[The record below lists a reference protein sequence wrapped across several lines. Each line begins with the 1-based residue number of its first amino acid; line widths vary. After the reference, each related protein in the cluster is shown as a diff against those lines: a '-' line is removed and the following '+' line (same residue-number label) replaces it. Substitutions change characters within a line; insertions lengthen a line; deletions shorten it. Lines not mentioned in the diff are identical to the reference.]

1 MVSMA
6 NTPSTPPPPPP
17 RLLFLCPELGIR
29 FLSDHCCL
37 HKLLYP
43 LMLAQVLSRS
53 VESTLC

>member
-6 NTPSTPPPPPP
+6 NNPPTPPPP

-29 FLSDHCCL
+29 FLFDHCCL